1 MSDSPITPIV
11 MPKWGLSMSEGRVV
25 EWTVEEGTDLKI
37 GDEILDVETDKI
49 AGSVEATDVGHLR
62 RIVAQAD
69 TVYPVGGLLAVLADA
84 SVPDADIDR
93 YIEEF
98 NASFTPVTAD
108 AEDAGPAYQ
117 FIEAG
122 GRRLR
127 YTRQGESGQTVLL
140 IHGFGGDLDN
150 WLFNIQALAEK
161 HTVYALDLPGHG
173 QSDKTLDDPSLAGL
187 AAGVL
192 AFMDTVGI
200 ERAHLVGHS
209 LGGAIAL
216 QLARDMP
223 ERVQSL
229 ALIGSAGLGA
239 ERSAARINRG
249 YIDGFVAANSRR
261 ELKPH
266 AQQLFADP
274 KLVTR
279 QLLEDL
285 LKFKRLD
292 GVDQAL
298 RSLADGLFDGDRQR
312 SLPGEGFD
320 PAGKPLLVIW
330 GKEDKIIPASHAEQ
344 APAGATVEIIDGA
357 GHMVQMEAAN
367 RVNALLLGHLG

>member
-25 EWTVEEGTDLKI
+25 EWTVAEGTDLKV
-37 GDEILDVETDKI
+37 GDEILEVETDKI
-49 AGSVEATDVGHLR
+49 AGSVEATDTGHLR

-69 TVYPVGGLLAVLADA
+69 TVYPVGGLLAVLADPA
-84 SVPDADIDR
+84 VPDTDIDR

-98 NASFTPVTAD
+98 NASFTPPSGD
-108 AEDAGPAYQ
+108 EEDAGPAYQ

-122 GRRLR
+122 GHRLR
-127 YTRQGESGQTVLL
+127 YTRQGEGGQTVLL

-150 WLFNIQALAEK
+150 WLFNIQALADH
-161 HTVYALDLPGHG
+161 HTVHALDLPGHG
-173 QSDKTLDDPSLAGL
+173 QSDKTPGDPSLAGL
-187 AAGVL
+187 VASVR
-192 AFMDTVGI
+192 AFMDAVGV
-200 ERAHLVGHS
+200 ERAHLIGHS

-216 QLARDMP
+216 QLAREVP

-229 ALIGSAGLGA
+229 ALIGSAGLGQG
-239 ERSAARINRG
+239 INRG

-266 AQQLFADP
+266 AEQLFADP

-292 GVDQAL
+292 GVDRAL
-298 RSLADGLFDGDRQR
+298 RSLAEGLFDGARQR
-312 SLPGEGFD
+312 SRPGEGFD

-330 GKEDKIIPASHAEQ
+330 GREDRIIPAAHAEH
-344 APAGATVEIIDGA
+344 APAGATVEIIDKA

-367 RVNALLLGHLG
+367 RVNTLLLQHLAK

>member
-25 EWTVEEGTDLKI
+25 DWTVEEGTDLKV
-37 GDEILDVETDKI
+37 GDEILEVETDKI
-49 AGSVEATDVGHLR
+49 AGSVEATDAGHLR
-62 RIVAQAD
+62 RIVAQPD

-93 YIEEF
+93 YIEDF
-98 NASFTPVTAD
+98 NASFTPETAN
-108 AEDAGPAYQ
+108 EEEAGPAYQ

-122 GRRLR
+122 GHRLR
-127 YTRQGESGQTVLL
+127 YTRQGDGGETVLL

-187 AAGVL
+187 AASVL
-192 AFMDTVGI
+192 AFMDAVNI
-200 ERAHLVGHS
+200 EQAHLVGHS
-209 LGGAIAL
+209 LGGAIVL
-216 QLARDMP
+216 QLARDIP
-223 ERVQSL
+223 NRVQSL
-229 ALIGSAGLGA
+229 ALIASAGLGA
-239 ERSAARINRG
+239 DINRG

-292 GVDQAL
+292 GVDRAL
-298 RSLADGLFDGDRQR
+298 RSLADGLFDGARQR

-320 PAGKPLLVIW
+320 PAGKPVLVIW
-330 GKEDKIIPASHAEQ
+330 GKEDKIIPASQAEH
-344 APAGATVEIIDGA
+344 APAGATVEIIDEA

-367 RVNALLLGHLG
+367 RVNTLLLKHLGQ

>member
-25 EWTVEEGTDLKI
+25 EWTVAEGTDLKV

-49 AGSVEATDVGHLR
+49 AGSVEATDAGHLR
-62 RIVAQAD
+62 RIVAQPD
-69 TVYPVGGLLAVLADA
+69 TVQPVGGLLAVLADA
-84 SVPDADIDR
+84 SVPDTDIDR
-93 YIEEF
+93 YIEAF
-98 NASFTPVTAD
+98 NANFTPATAD

-187 AAGVL
+187 AAGVQ
-192 AFMDTVGI
+192 AFMDAVGI
-200 ERAHLVGHS
+200 ESAHLVGHS

-216 QLARDMP
+216 QLAREAPD
-223 ERVQSL
+223 RVQSL
-229 ALIGSAGLGA
+229 ALISSAGLGA
-239 ERSAARINRG
+239 EINRS

-292 GVDQAL
+292 GVDRAL
-298 RSLADGLFDGDRQR
+298 RSLADGLFDGDHQR

-330 GKEDKIIPASHAEQ
+330 GKEDKIIPTTHAEH
-344 APAGATVEIIDGA
+344 APAGARVEIIDGA

-367 RVNALLLGHLG
+367 RVNALLLEHLG